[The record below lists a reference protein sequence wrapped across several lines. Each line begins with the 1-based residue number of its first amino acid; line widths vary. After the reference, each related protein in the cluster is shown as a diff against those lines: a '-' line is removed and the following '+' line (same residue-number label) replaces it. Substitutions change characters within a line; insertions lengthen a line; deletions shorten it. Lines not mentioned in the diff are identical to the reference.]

1 MVWMQIHMLRI
12 QDVSPLWL
20 AALKTEFPRL
30 HAAGAGGALSGVI
43 RRHRVPAPYHPARR
57 ADD

>member
-20 AALKTEFPRL
+20 AALKTEFPRP
-30 HAAGAGGALSGVI
+30 HAAGADGALSGVI
-43 RRHRVPAPYHPARR
+43 RRHRVPFTPSEARR
-57 ADD
+57 